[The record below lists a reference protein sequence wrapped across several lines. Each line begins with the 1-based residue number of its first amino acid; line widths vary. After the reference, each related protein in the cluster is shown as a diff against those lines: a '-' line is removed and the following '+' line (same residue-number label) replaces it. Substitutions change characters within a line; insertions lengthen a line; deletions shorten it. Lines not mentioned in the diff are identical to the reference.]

1 MIPVKELDSEF
12 KGKTNR
18 KTNDVPSMEDLIEEA
33 KTSDQDGLAA
43 SKSQAM
49 SSHYSSNMNPGAKG
63 SDTLNEYWN
72 KSGFAKQNTANMRS
86 NSGYSGINRNSE
98 MAMVNNDES
107 DDDSVM
113 MRDTRDMQ
121 SEISSVMV
129 RESGALNDKASHM
142 SAVKEKRVVDNTRL
156 SALTNQIMELVLDNI
171 KMLHMNKKL
180 LDYSKTQQIQSDAK
194 IK

>member
-1 MIPVKELDSEF
+1 
-12 KGKTNR
+12 
-18 KTNDVPSMEDLIEEA
+18 
-33 KTSDQDGLAA
+33 
-43 SKSQAM
+43 
-49 SSHYSSNMNPGAKG
+49 
-63 SDTLNEYWN
+63 
-72 KSGFAKQNTANMRS
+72 MRS

-121 SEISSVMV
+121 SEVSSVMV

-180 LDYSKTQQIQSDAK
+180 LDYSKTQ
-194 IK
+194 